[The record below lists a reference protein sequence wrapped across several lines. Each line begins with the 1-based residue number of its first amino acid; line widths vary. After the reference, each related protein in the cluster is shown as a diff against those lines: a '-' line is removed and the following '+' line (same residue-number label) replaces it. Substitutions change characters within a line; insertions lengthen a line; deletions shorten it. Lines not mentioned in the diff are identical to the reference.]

1 MKTVKKTW
9 LTLGILIGAI
19 SVSGVMAH
27 EGEHGQLVGTEAPTA
42 EQAAN
47 DLTDG
52 EVRKL
57 DMAAGKVTLKHGEIK
72 NLEMPGMTM
81 VFQAK
86 DKTLLAALKVGD
98 KIKFRA
104 VNEGGKILLTEI
116 QMVK

>member
-9 LTLGILIGAI
+9 RALSILIGLI
-19 SVSGVMAH
+19 SVGGAMAH
-27 EGEHGQLVGTEAPTA
+27 EGEHGQMVGVEAPTA

-47 DLTDG
+47 DMTDG

-98 KIKFRA
+98 KIKFKA

-116 QMVK
+116 HVVK

>member
-1 MKTVKKTW
+1 MKTLKKNW
-9 LTLGILIGAI
+9 LTLGILIGVS
-19 SVSGVMAH
+19 SVGGAMAH
-27 EGEHGQLVGTEAPTA
+27 EGEHGQMVGTAAATA

-104 VNEGGKILLTEI
+104 INEGGKILLTEI
-116 QMVK
+116 HVVK